1 MKKII
6 LDTNFIIIP
15 YKFNVDIFSE
25 IDRISRF
32 DYELCVIDK
41 TIEELNKLAESGKG
55 GGKRAAK
62 LALALLK
69 SKKVRELESS
79 GSGIY
84 ADDALLEIA
93 SPSNIIATQDIELK
107 RRLKAKGVPVITLR
121 QKKYLILM
129 NV

>member
-25 IDRISRF
+25 IDRISGF
-32 DYELCVIDK
+32 NYELCVIDK

-69 SKKVRELESS
+69 SKKVRELKSS
-79 GSGIY
+79 GSY
-84 ADDALLEIA
+84 ADDALLELA
-93 SPSNIIATQDIELK
+93 SPINIIATQDIELK
-107 RRLKAKGVPVITLR
+107 RRLKAKGVPFITLR